1 MSDLQKRQCE
11 KNHMSKNIAA
21 LFSRVG
27 RPDGS
32 SFRAPEPLTREIGIV
47 ETPARLDPTDWLTY
61 RRTIGLPTIDQRRS
75 LPDFLVI
82 SPAKTATTWLA
93 VNLNRH
99 PRILVPAEKEVRYFD
114 LRWRHRSIDWYC
126 SRFTRESGRLACDV
140 SPSYALLPSFAIEH
154 VHSIMPDL
162 KIMLLLRDLPSRAWS
177 HLKHTR
183 VHGEANFVGRA
194 GRIDDVEFDDLI
206 SNLVHDYTF
215 STNDYEGI
223 IRRWLKWFPKEQFH
237 IAFFEDAVTTPKR
250 YFARLFAFLGVDAE
264 TWLELEEMPVNEGD
278 PSPAPAALAEW
289 MEAIYTER
297 RRSLARYL
305 KQTFNLTPPWPNV
318 PIKIASTRPR
328 PLPNLVAHRAVEFD
342 RGLFWDVEDKQVGS
356 AQFLGDLLRTRD
368 PASFSAEYKLRDH
381 GTSLEDLRLVH
392 ELDRFAEKLPNS
404 NEIVEQ
410 RSDHSPSAERT
421 LNDWSRRIVSLEAS
435 LAERDQRLR
444 AVEAT
449 LAERDQ
455 RLRAVEATL
464 AERDQRRRAVDAI
477 LAERDR
483 RLRAFDA
490 TNRLWL
496 LLLLLFG
503 RTKKRF
509 SRNSPGRKI
518 PIEGSNPP
526 IRFQPR
532 PGQHA
537 GFAIIRSA
545 MSSDK

>member
-1 MSDLQKRQCE
+1 MR
-11 KNHMSKNIAA
+11 
-21 LFSRVG
+21 
-27 RPDGS
+27 
-32 SFRAPEPLTREIGIV
+32 
-47 ETPARLDPTDWLTY
+47 
-61 RRTIGLPTIDQRRS
+61 
-75 LPDFLVI
+75 
-82 SPAKTATTWLA
+82 
-93 VNLNRH
+93 
-99 PRILVPAEKEVRYFD
+99 
-114 LRWRHRSIDWYC
+114 
-126 SRFTRESGRLACDV
+126 
-140 SPSYALLPSFAIEH
+140 
-154 VHSIMPDL
+154 
-162 KIMLLLRDLPSRAWS
+162 
-177 HLKHTR
+177 
-183 VHGEANFVGRA
+183 
-194 GRIDDVEFDDLI
+194 
-206 SNLVHDYTF
+206 
-215 STNDYEGI
+215 
-223 IRRWLKWFPKEQFH
+223 
-237 IAFFEDAVTTPKR
+237 
-250 YFARLFAFLGVDAE
+250 
-264 TWLELEEMPVNEGD
+264 
-278 PSPAPAALAEW
+278 
-289 MEAIYTER
+289 
-297 RRSLARYL
+297 
-305 KQTFNLTPPWPNV
+305 
-318 PIKIASTRPR
+318 
-328 PLPNLVAHRAVEFD
+328 
-342 RGLFWDVEDKQVGS
+342 S

-435 LAERDQRLR
+435 LAERDQR
-444 AVEAT
+444 
-449 LAERDQ
+449 
-455 RLRAVEATL
+455 
-464 AERDQRRRAVDAI
+464 RRAVDAI